1 MTSHRTMRAARVPGR
16 AIVAAFLVALC
27 CLWQGAHAQGGTES
41 RLALVIGNSSYKNAP
56 LLNPVNDARLMET
69 ALREAGFEV
78 MKAENATLR
87 EMRRLVRD
95 FGDRLKASGGV
106 GLFYYAGHGVQVR
119 GENYL
124 VSVDSDIRNEDEVAD
139 DAINAQLVLEK
150 MQSAGNRMN
159 LIVLDAC
166 RNNPFAVKSR
176 AAVSGLATMNA
187 PSGSL
192 VAYST
197 APGAV
202 AEDGA
207 GANSLYTKHLARIG
221 APARAAGRRGVQA
234 GARRG
239 ATRQQ
244 QPPDAVGE
252 HRARR
257 AVLLQAVAARASHS
271 SLRRQ
276 IRRRGARRA
285 GRRRSADGRA
295 RVLGQRQEQHQP
307 RRSCRATSS
316 VIRRACSPIWRKRAS
331 LRCRRGP
338 RGRRLRVV
346 ATAPATAP
354 PKAPAAPPPLS
365 RLRRQRRRRKHRRQ
379 RTSSTPPRQRRDV
392 IGSVVIKNLY
402 GGQTESIE
410 VRVVERSN
418 ESIKYSSGDVIA
430 SDGQVLAVRIGTM
443 VGRLQSG
450 TLWKVPLQVGAS
462 GRAQVQM
469 QDQQTNAQLD
479 WRVVDRKAS
488 RTTLEVRLIYHI
500 DTSGRNRS
508 GTWSATYEDGVPV
521 ATSFKLETRS
531 YSTPPLGGWAGFDG
545 GDVAAA
551 VGHRMA
557 RQRHPTQGHACR
569 PSTKFGFGA
578 DIADRKRLGCDTNFG
593 RQAAPHDARDRAGHR
608 GELADSPPASSN

>member
-1 MTSHRTMRAARVPGR
+1 MTSHRTMRAARCPGR

-27 CLWQGAHAQGGTES
+27 CLAQAVHAQGGTES
-41 RLALVIGNSSYKNAP
+41 RLALVIGNASYKSAP
-56 LLNPVNDARLMET
+56 LLNPVNDARLIET

-95 FGDRLKASGGV
+95 FGDRLRASGGV

-150 MQSAGNRMN
+150 MESAGNRVN

-207 GANSLYTKHLARIG
+207 GANSLYTKHLARVVRQPGLPVEEVFKQVRAAVRRDSNNRQTPWENTALEGQFYFKPLPQAALAADQKRAGPAAPPAGVDPLTVELAYWDSVKNSTSPAELQSYLKRYPAGVFADLAKARIAALQARPEG
-221 APARAAGRRGVQA
+221 APPA
-234 GARRG
+234 
-239 ATRQQ
+239 
-244 QPPDAVGE
+244 
-252 HRARR
+252 
-257 AVLLQAVAARASHS
+257 AVATAPEAVPPK
-271 SLRRQ
+271 
-276 IRRRGARRA
+276 APA
-285 GRRRSADGRA
+285 APA
-295 RVLGQRQEQHQP
+295 
-307 RRSCRATSS
+307 A
-316 VIRRACSPIWRKRAS
+316 
-331 LRCRRGP
+331 
-338 RGRRLRVV
+338 VV

-354 PKAPAAPPPLS
+354 PG
-365 RLRRQRRRRKHRRQ
+365 
-379 RTSSTPPRQRRDV
+379 DV

-402 GGQTESIE
+402 SRQTESIE

-418 ESIKYSSGDVIA
+418 ESITYSSGDVIA
-430 SDGQVLAVRIGTM
+430 SDGQVLAVRLGTM
-443 VGRLQSG
+443 VGRLKSG

-469 QDQQTNAQLD
+469 RDQQTNAQLD

-488 RTTLEVRLIYHI
+488 RATLEVRLTYHI
-500 DTSGRNRS
+500 DSSGRNRS

-531 YSTPPLGGWAGFDG
+531 YSTPPLGGGPDLIAGTL
-545 GDVAAA
+545 
-551 VGHRMA
+551 
-557 RQRHPTQGHACR
+557 QRP
-569 PSTKFGFGA
+569 
-578 DIADRKRLGCDTNFG
+578 
-593 RQAAPHDARDRAGHR
+593 
-608 GELADSPPASSN
+608 